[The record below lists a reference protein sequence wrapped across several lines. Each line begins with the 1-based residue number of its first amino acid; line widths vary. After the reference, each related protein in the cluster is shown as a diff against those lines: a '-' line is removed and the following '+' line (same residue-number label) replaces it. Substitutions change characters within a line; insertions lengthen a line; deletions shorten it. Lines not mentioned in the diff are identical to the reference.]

1 MPRTRKAK
9 AADAEPNDTNANTQL
24 ETNGSA
30 TSTTARPRRS
40 LGDAMKLAKD
50 DISIATGEAKAAAAK
65 KKRTALAQRIAQKAL
80 MEITRKLTKFM
91 SDRAADRQYDI
102 DTLIGVAGAANA
114 AGITPARLLEMIEAE
129 RRLTTSAS

>member
-1 MPRTRKAK
+1 MHRTRKAK
-9 AADAEPNDTNANTQL
+9 SADAEPNDTNADTQL
-24 ETNGSA
+24 ETNESA
-30 TSTTARPRRS
+30 PSTIARPRWS
-40 LGDAMKLAKD
+40 LGDAMKPAKD
-50 DISIATGEAKAAAAK
+50 DKSIAAGESKAAAAK
-65 KKRTALAQRIAQKAL
+65 KMRTALAQRIAQKAL